1 MRKTTQVALALT
13 VLAATIILIGEI
25 RSVDSTGQLEV
36 ERVVDGDTLIGYY
49 NGQKETVRLIGIDA
63 PEIGECF
70 SLNAAH
76 MLAHITIG
84 RTLRGETETKDRDKY
99 GRLLLN
105 LYTNGGRYINEMLVS
120 KGAAMQ
126 MAVSPNTEH
135 ISRLYEAEKTADRLS
150 LGLHREC

>member
-13 VLAATIILIGEI
+13 VIAATIILIGEI

-36 ERVVDGDTLIGYY
+36 ERVVDGDTVIGYY
-49 NGQKETVRLIGIDA
+49 GGQKETVRLIGIDA
-63 PEIGECF
+63 PEIGQCF
-70 SLNAAH
+70 SLNAAQ
-76 MLAHITIG
+76 MLAHIAIG
-84 RTLRGETETKDRDKY
+84 RTLRGETEKEPRDKY

-105 LYTNGGRYINEMLVS
+105 LYTNGDRLVNEMLVS
-120 KGAAMQ
+120 KGAAIQ

-135 ISRLYEAEKTADRLS
+135 ISRLYAAEQTANRFS